1 MLKTKLLAGVFAV
14 VLAGV
19 AAPFAS
25 AQTPPPPPP
34 PPNADIAW
42 VQRERTPY
50 GSWEQMAR
58 FFLSQIR
65 TYDVE
70 GRFGEP
76 GPAINS
82 LIAINPDA
90 LEDAR
95 ASDARRLAGQALPLD
110 GVPLVIKDNVEAR
123 GMPTTAGSLA
133 LAANQPD
140 RDAPI
145 TARLRAAG
153 AVLIGKSN
161 LSEWANIR
169 SSHSIS
175 GWSAVGGLT
184 RNPYARDRNTCGS
197 SSGSGAAV
205 AAGFAIVAIGT
216 ETDGSITCPAAMNGL
231 VGFKP
236 TVGLVSRTGIVPI
249 SHSQDTAGPM
259 TRTVRDAALV
269 LNVIAGSDPADPA
282 TAEADARKTDYA
294 AALEAASLRGVRI
307 GVARFLTGYSDGTD
321 AVFEA
326 NLERLRQAGAVL
338 IEIKDGPDMDA
349 VGGAEFTVLLTEL
362 KADLNAYLAT
372 TDPAQ
377 VQTRTLADVIAFN
390 RANPREL
397 ALFDQDLFEAAE
409 ATGGLSD
416 PAYVA
421 ARETSLRLAGAEGI
435 DRLLKDN
442 DVAVLIAPT
451 TGPAWMTD
459 VVNGDHYLG
468 SASTLPAVAGYP
480 HLTVPMGQVGGLPV
494 GLSFIGGQWQDARVL
509 ALGYAFEQLEPQRVA
524 PAFPASLNSTRAV
537 APVLAPV
544 LQEP

>member
-1 MLKTKLLAGVFAV
+1 MLKTKILAGVLAV

-19 AAPFAS
+19 APPFAS

-50 GSWEQMAR
+50 GSWEEMAR

-65 TYDVE
+65 TYDAE

-82 LIAINPDA
+82 LIAINPAA

-95 ASDARRLAGQALPLD
+95 ASDARRLAGQTLPLD

-259 TRTVRDAALV
+259 TRTVRDAAIV
-269 LNVIAGSDPADPA
+269 LNVIAGTDPADPA

-294 AALEAASLRGVRI
+294 AALNGASLSGVRI

-338 IEIKDGPDMDA
+338 VEIKDGPDMDA
-349 VGGAEFTVLLTEL
+349 VGSAEFTVLLTEL

-372 TDPAQ
+372 TDAAQ
-377 VQTRTLADVIAFN
+377 VKTRTLADVIAFN
-390 RANPREL
+390 RATPREL
-397 ALFDQDLFEAAE
+397 ALFDQGLFEAAE

-451 TGPAWMTD
+451 TGPAWTTD
-459 VVNGDHYLG
+459 IVNGDHYLG

-494 GLSFIGGQWQDARVL
+494 GLSFIGGRWQDARVL
-509 ALGYAFEQLEPQRVA
+509 ALGYAYEQLGPQRVGPGFA
-524 PAFPASLNSTRAV
+524 ASLNTTRAV
-537 APVLAPV
+537 APLLAPAV
-544 LQEP
+544 QEP

>member
-1 MLKTKLLAGVFAV
+1 MLKTKILVGVFAFV
-14 VLAGV
+14 VTSG
-19 AAPFAS
+19 APLLAS
-25 AQTPPPPPP
+25 AHVPPPPPP
-34 PPNADIAW
+34 PDADIAW

-50 GSWEQMAR
+50 GSWEEMAR

-65 TYDVE
+65 TYDAE

-82 LIAINPDA
+82 LIAINPAA

-95 ASDARRLAGQALPLD
+95 ASDARRLAGQTLPLD

-269 LNVIAGSDPADPA
+269 LNVIAGSDPGDPA
-282 TAEADARKTDYA
+282 TAEADTRKTDYA
-294 AALEAASLRGVRI
+294 AALEGASLSGVRI

-338 IEIKDGPDMDA
+338 VEIKDGPDMDA
-349 VGGAEFTVLLTEL
+349 VGSAEFTVLLTEL

-372 TDPAQ
+372 TDAAQ
-377 VQTRTLADVIAFN
+377 VKTRTLADVIAFN
-390 RANPREL
+390 RATPREL

-451 TGPAWMTD
+451 TGPAWTTD
-459 VVNGDHYLG
+459 IVNGDNYLG

-494 GLSFIGGQWQDARVL
+494 GLSFIGGRWQDARVL
-509 ALGYAFEQLEPQRVA
+509 ALGYAYEQLGPQRVGPSFA
-524 PAFPASLNSTRAV
+524 ASLNSTRAV
-537 APVLAPV
+537 APLLAPAV
-544 LQEP
+544 QEP

>member
-1 MLKTKLLAGVFAV
+1 MLKTQLLAGVFALV
-14 VLAGV
+14 VTSG
-19 AAPFAS
+19 APLLAS
-25 AQTPPPPPP
+25 AHVPPPPPP
-34 PPNADIAW
+34 PDADIAW

-50 GSWEQMAR
+50 GSWEEMAR

-82 LIAINPDA
+82 LVAINPEA

-95 ASDARRLAGQALPLD
+95 ASDARRLAGQTLPLD

-133 LAANQPD
+133 LTSNQPD

-145 TARLRAAG
+145 TARLRQAG

-169 SSHSIS
+169 SSNSIS

-269 LNVIAGSDPADPA
+269 LNVIAGTDPADPA

-294 AALEAASLRGVRI
+294 AALDGASLSGVRI

-338 IEIKDGPDMDA
+338 VEIEDGPDMDA
-349 VGGAEFTVLLTEL
+349 VGSAEFTVLLTEL

-372 TDPAQ
+372 TDPEQ
-377 VQTRTLADVIAFN
+377 VPTRTLADVIAFN
-390 RANPREL
+390 RATPREL

-409 ATGGLSD
+409 DTSGLSG
-416 PAYVA
+416 PAYIE
-421 ARETSLRLAGAEGI
+421 ARETSLRLAGVEGI

-451 TGPAWMTD
+451 TGPAWTTD
-459 VVNGDHYLG
+459 IVNGDNYLG

-509 ALGYAFEQLEPQRVA
+509 ALGYAYEQLGPQRVGPGFA
-524 PAFPASLNSTRAV
+524 TSLNTTRAV
-537 APVLAPV
+537 APLLAPAV
-544 LQEP
+544 QEP

>member
-1 MLKTKLLAGVFAV
+1 
-14 VLAGV
+14 
-19 AAPFAS
+19 
-25 AQTPPPPPP
+25 
-34 PPNADIAW
+34 
-42 VQRERTPY
+42 
-50 GSWEQMAR
+50 MAR

-65 TYDVE
+65 TYDIE

-82 LIAINPDA
+82 LIAINPAA

-95 ASDARRLAGQALPLD
+95 ASDARRLAGQTLPLD

-377 VQTRTLADVIAFN
+377 VKTRTLADVIAFN
-390 RANPREL
+390 RATPREL
-397 ALFDQDLFEAAE
+397 ALFDQDLFEAAD

-416 PAYVA
+416 SAYVA

-509 ALGYAFEQLEPQRVA
+509 ALGYAFEQLGPQRVA

-537 APVLAPV
+537 APVLAPIH
-544 LQEP
+544 QEP

>member
-1 MLKTKLLAGVFAV
+1 MLKTKLLAGVFAFV
-14 VLAGV
+14 VTSG
-19 AAPFAS
+19 APLLAS
-25 AQTPPPPPP
+25 AHVPPPPPP
-34 PPNADIAW
+34 PDADIAW

-50 GSWEQMAR
+50 GSWEEMAR

-82 LIAINPDA
+82 LVAINPEA

-95 ASDARRLAGQALPLD
+95 ASDARRLAGQTLPLD

-133 LAANQPD
+133 LTSNQPD

-145 TARLRAAG
+145 TARLRQAG

-169 SSHSIS
+169 SSSSIS

-269 LNVIAGSDPADPA
+269 LNVIAGTDPADPA

-294 AALEAASLRGVRI
+294 AALDAASLSGVRI

-338 IEIKDGPDMDA
+338 VEIEDGPDMD
-349 VGGAEFTVLLTEL
+349 VIGSAEFTVLLTEL

-372 TDPAQ
+372 TDPEQ
-377 VQTRTLADVIAFN
+377 VATRTLADVIAFN
-390 RANPREL
+390 RATPREL

-409 ATGGLSD
+409 DTSGLSG
-416 PAYVA
+416 PAYIE
-421 ARETSLRLAGAEGI
+421 ARETSLRMAGVEGI

-451 TGPAWMTD
+451 TGPAWTTD
-459 VVNGDHYLG
+459 IVNGDNYLG

-509 ALGYAFEQLEPQRVA
+509 ALGYAYEQLGPQRVGPGFA
-524 PAFPASLNSTRAV
+524 ASLNTVRAV
-537 APVLAPV
+537 APLLAPAV
-544 LQEP
+544 QEP

>member
-1 MLKTKLLAGVFAV
+1 MLKTKILVGVFAFV
-14 VLAGV
+14 VTSG
-19 AAPFAS
+19 APLLAS
-25 AQTPPPPPP
+25 AHVPPPPPP
-34 PPNADIAW
+34 PDADIAW

-50 GSWEQMAR
+50 GSWEEMAR

-65 TYDVE
+65 TYDAE

-82 LIAINPDA
+82 LIAINPAA

-95 ASDARRLAGQALPLD
+95 ASDARRLAGQTLPLD

-269 LNVIAGSDPADPA
+269 LNVIAGSDPGDPA

-294 AALEAASLRGVRI
+294 AALEGASLSGVRI

-338 IEIKDGPDMDA
+338 VEIKDGPDMDA
-349 VGGAEFTVLLTEL
+349 VGSAEFTVLLTEL

-372 TDPAQ
+372 TDAAQ
-377 VQTRTLADVIAFN
+377 VKTRTLADVIAFN
-390 RANPREL
+390 RATPREL

-435 DRLLKDN
+435 DRLLKDS

-451 TGPAWMTD
+451 TGPAWTTD
-459 VVNGDHYLG
+459 IVNGDNYLG

-494 GLSFIGGQWQDARVL
+494 GLSFIGGRWQDARVL
-509 ALGYAFEQLEPQRVA
+509 ALGYAYEQLGPQRVGPGFA
-524 PAFPASLNSTRAV
+524 ASLNTTRAV
-537 APVLAPV
+537 APLLAPAV
-544 LQEP
+544 QEP

>member
-90 LEDAR
+90 PEDAR

-184 RNPYARDRNTCGS
+184 RNPHARDRNTCGS

-269 LNVIAGSDPADPA
+269 LTVIAGTDPADPA

-294 AALEAASLRGVRI
+294 AALEGASLRGVRI

-321 AVFEA
+321 AVFDA

-338 IEIKDGPDMDA
+338 VEIKDGTDMDA

-362 KADLNAYLAT
+362 KAYLNAYLAT

-390 RANPREL
+390 RATPREL

-416 PAYVA
+416 SAYVA

-509 ALGYAFEQLEPQRVA
+509 ALGYAFEQLGPQRVA
-524 PAFPASLNSTRAV
+524 PAFPGSLNGTRAV
-537 APVLAPV
+537 APLLAPV

>member
-1 MLKTKLLAGVFAV
+1 MSKTKLLAGVFAFV
-14 VLAGV
+14 VMSG
-19 AAPFAS
+19 APLIAS
-25 AQTPPPPPP
+25 AHLPPPPPP
-34 PPNADIAW
+34 PDADIAW

-50 GSWEQMAR
+50 GSWEEMAR

-65 TYDVE
+65 SYDVE

-82 LIAINPDA
+82 LISINPSA

-95 ASDARRLAGQALPLD
+95 ASDARRLAGRTLPLD

-169 SSHSIS
+169 SSGSIS

-184 RNPYARDRNTCGS
+184 RNPHARDRNTCGS

-205 AAGFAIVAIGT
+205 SAGFAIVAIGT

-269 LNVIAGSDPADPA
+269 LNVIAGTDPADPA
-282 TAEADARKTDYA
+282 TAQADARKTDYA
-294 AALEAASLRGVRI
+294 AALDGASLSGVRI
-307 GVARFLTGYSDGTD
+307 GVARFLTGYSTGTD

-338 IEIKDGPDMDA
+338 VEIKDGPDMD
-349 VGGAEFTVLLTEL
+349 VIGSAEFTVLLTEL
-362 KADLNAYLAT
+362 KVDLNAYLAT
-372 TDPAQ
+372 TDPEQ
-377 VQTRTLADVIAFN
+377 VATRTLADVIAFN
-390 RANPREL
+390 RATPREL

-409 ATGGLSD
+409 DTSGLSG
-416 PAYVA
+416 PAYIE
-421 ARETSLRLAGAEGI
+421 ARETSLRLAGIEGI
-435 DRLLKDN
+435 DRLLKDH

-451 TGPAWMTD
+451 TGPAWTTD
-459 VVNGDHYLG
+459 IVNGDNYLG

-509 ALGYAFEQLEPQRVA
+509 AVGYAYEQLGPQRIA
-524 PAFPASLNSTRAV
+524 PGFAASLNTVRAV
-537 APVLAPV
+537 APLLAPV
-544 LQEP
+544 VQEP

>member
-184 RNPYARDRNTCGS
+184 RNPHARDRNTCGS

-269 LNVIAGSDPADPA
+269 LTVIAGTDPADPA

-294 AALEAASLRGVRI
+294 AALEGASLRGVRI

-321 AVFEA
+321 AVFDA

-338 IEIKDGPDMDA
+338 VEIKDGPDMDA

-390 RANPREL
+390 RATPREL

-416 PAYVA
+416 SAYVA

-509 ALGYAFEQLEPQRVA
+509 ALGYAFEQLGPQRVA
-524 PAFPASLNSTRAV
+524 PAFSASLNSTRAV
-537 APVLAPV
+537 APVLAPIH
-544 LQEP
+544 QEP

>member
-1 MLKTKLLAGVFAV
+1 MSKTKLLAGVFAV
-14 VLAGV
+14 VLASA

-25 AQTPPPPPP
+25 AHTTPPPP

-42 VQRERTPY
+42 VQQEAARTN
-50 GSWEQMAR
+50 GSWESVTR
-58 FFLSQIR
+58 IFLNQIDN
-65 TYDVE
+65 YDAE

-82 LIAINPDA
+82 LISTNPSA

-95 ASDARRLAGQALPLD
+95 ASDARRLAGQTLPLD

-259 TRTVRDAALV
+259 TRTVRDAAIV

-282 TAEADARKTDYA
+282 TAQADARKTDYA
-294 AALEAASLRGVRI
+294 AALDGADLNGVRI

-338 IEIKDGPDMDA
+338 VEIKDGPDMD
-349 VGGAEFTVLLTEL
+349 VIGSAEFTVLLTEL
-362 KADLNAYLAT
+362 KVDLNAYLAT
-372 TDPAQ
+372 TDPEQ
-377 VQTRTLADVIAFN
+377 VATRTLADVIAFN
-390 RANPREL
+390 RATPREL
-397 ALFDQDLFEAAE
+397 ALFGQDLFEAAE
-409 ATGGLSD
+409 DTSGLSG
-416 PAYVA
+416 PAYIE
-421 ARETSLRLAGAEGI
+421 ARETSLRLARIEGI

-451 TGPAWMTD
+451 TGPAWTTD
-459 VVNGDHYLG
+459 IVNGDNYLG

-494 GLSFIGGQWQDARVL
+494 GLSFIGGQWQDAQVL
-509 ALGYAFEQLEPQRVA
+509 ALGYAFEQLGPQRI
-524 PAFPASLNSTRAV
+524 PPRFPASLNTMRAV
-537 APVLAPV
+537 APLLAPV
-544 LQEP
+544 AQEP

>member
-1 MLKTKLLAGVFAV
+1 MSAPLHFMTVADLAKGIAAKTVSPVELTKALIAR
-14 VLAGV
+14 V
-19 AAPFAS
+19 AA
-25 AQTPPPPPP
+25 
-34 PPNADIAW
+34 
-42 VQRERTPY
+42 
-50 GSWEQMAR
+50 
-58 FFLSQIR
+58 
-65 TYDVE
+65 
-70 GRFGEP
+70 
-76 GPAINS
+76 
-82 LIAINPDA
+82 
-90 LEDAR
+90 
-95 ASDARRLAGQALPLD
+95 LD
-110 GVPLVIKDNVEAR
+110 GMTHAFIEV
-123 GMPTTAGSLA
+123 TADLA
-133 LAANQPD
+133 LAQAKKAEAEVMAGISRGPLHGVPVGLKDIIDLKGVRTTAHSHQLIDNWATD
-140 RDAPI
+140 DAFV
-145 TARLRAAG
+145 TQKLKAAG
-153 AVLIGKSN
+153 AVILGK
-161 LSEWANIR
+161 LATHEFAM
-169 SSHSIS
+169 
-175 GWSAVGGLT
+175 GGPSFDLPFPPA
-184 RNPYARDRNTCGS
+184 RNPWNLAHFTGGS

-372 TDPAQ
+372 TDRAQ
-377 VQTRTLADVIAFN
+377 VKTRTLADVIAFN
-390 RANPREL
+390 RATPREL

-509 ALGYAFEQLEPQRVA
+509 ALGYAFEQLGPQRVA

-537 APVLAPV
+537 APVLAPIH
-544 LQEP
+544 QEP

>member
-1 MLKTKLLAGVFAV
+1 
-14 VLAGV
+14 
-19 AAPFAS
+19 
-25 AQTPPPPPP
+25 
-34 PPNADIAW
+34 
-42 VQRERTPY
+42 
-50 GSWEQMAR
+50 MAR

-269 LNVIAGSDPADPA
+269 LNVIAGSAPADPA
-282 TAEADARKTDYA
+282 TAEA
-294 AALEAASLRGVRI
+294 
-307 GVARFLTGYSDGTD
+307 
-321 AVFEA
+321 
-326 NLERLRQAGAVL
+326 
-338 IEIKDGPDMDA
+338 
-349 VGGAEFTVLLTEL
+349 
-362 KADLNAYLAT
+362 
-372 TDPAQ
+372 
-377 VQTRTLADVIAFN
+377 
-390 RANPREL
+390 
-397 ALFDQDLFEAAE
+397 
-409 ATGGLSD
+409 
-416 PAYVA
+416 
-421 ARETSLRLAGAEGI
+421 
-435 DRLLKDN
+435 
-442 DVAVLIAPT
+442 
-451 TGPAWMTD
+451 
-459 VVNGDHYLG
+459 
-468 SASTLPAVAGYP
+468 
-480 HLTVPMGQVGGLPV
+480 
-494 GLSFIGGQWQDARVL
+494 
-509 ALGYAFEQLEPQRVA
+509 
-524 PAFPASLNSTRAV
+524 
-537 APVLAPV
+537 
-544 LQEP
+544 

>member
-14 VLAGV
+14 VLVGV
-19 AAPFAS
+19 APPFAS

-50 GSWEQMAR
+50 GSWEEMAR
-58 FFLSQIR
+58 FFLSQIS
-65 TYDVE
+65 TYDVK
-70 GRFGEP
+70 GWFGEP

-259 TRTVRDAALV
+259 TRTVRDAAVV
-269 LNVIAGSDPADPA
+269 LTVIAGTDPADPA

-294 AALEAASLRGVRI
+294 AALEGASLRGVRI

-321 AVFEA
+321 AVFDA
-326 NLERLRQAGAVL
+326 NLERLHQAGAVL
-338 IEIKDGPDMDA
+338 VEIKDGPDMDA
-349 VGGAEFTVLLTEL
+349 IGGAEFTVLLTEL

-372 TDPAQ
+372 TDPTQ

-390 RANPREL
+390 RATPREL

-435 DRLLKDN
+435 DRLLKDK
-442 DVAVLIAPT
+442 DVDVLIAHDRP
-451 TGPAWMTD
+451 GLDDRRRQRRPLS
-459 VVNGDHYLG
+459 GLG
-468 SASTLPAVAGYP
+468 LDAAGCGGLSPSDRAHGAGGRASGGAQLHRRPVAGRA
-480 HLTVPMGQVGGLPV
+480 G
-494 GLSFIGGQWQDARVL
+494 ARARL
-509 ALGYAFEQLEPQRVA
+509 RL
-524 PAFPASLNSTRAV
+524 
-537 APVLAPV
+537 
-544 LQEP
+544 